1 MSGYARHRAGVVPFQ
16 PPVEWWWEWR
26 DEGRVIVWREQET
39 TIAFREEVEGIVGEL
54 ALEDPPVAG
63 SIVLLLAACRDDWH
77 DPTARAVLHN
87 VVRRCGGGVVEHGEV
102 AEVMGLLGKVRALP
116 DDLRRSFAARKVLA
130 AMVLESPPG
139 RSPAVGPAARAP
151 GAGKPRQPT
160 LAELRREWQPLRF
173 GLVGLDA
180 GALRTRVATG
190 LDAPPSAADPV
201 DLPLPPETAIRGVP
215 PELLDDPE
223 TSAVAALARDVMA
236 AVTLPRRLEAPVDRP
251 EGGLAD
257 IANRGSLDRLL
268 LSELAHDASI
278 FAARVALG
286 EALYLRRA
294 LSAPP
299 PPHGRT
305 VLLDSGVRMWGVPRV
320 YAAAVALALR
330 AQAGPGGATSVF
342 RAGREGLVPVDLATK
357 EGLVDHLR
365 ALEIHAHPGLAL
377 AAFATATPPGAD
389 AVLVTCE
396 EGLAD
401 PEFQQLAAA
410 CPIDVLHIVTVARDG
425 RLRLLARS
433 RRGTRVVREAMLD
446 AAKLLATGPA
456 PKPVRPLFDP
466 APHDL
471 PAIFSVD
478 PFPLRLAHQAD
489 VERTWRVDGVGAFTF
504 TEDGRLLFWD
514 DRRLGAR
521 QIATGLPRGRLIACE
536 PMARGDQTLA
546 VVGRLRPEGLHA
558 LSIDCRSFRVG
569 TVKLDVDAPGC
580 AIGKTPIG
588 NIQIVAGRIL
598 IRNGRKLVEIDPHGG
613 LITSSCEVPG
623 KGRQIGRV
631 VQGASGG
638 GTIVLAAS
646 PARFE
651 WVKGEAI
658 HGALAVFE
666 TAGIEGITI
675 VTREANLITGAAP
688 RGIDVSHGLQP
699 PWQVAGVSRDGRR
712 FALAGGMRSARW
724 SGRGWRII
732 DVATGSPNGPALS
745 SFTPRDL
752 EMWMSDQNRCE
763 PFASFCDGVRLGADG
778 ELEIGS
784 PAPQGRIET
793 WTLTLGKNGLE
804 GRMARPSRGRT
815 LRAFESADGR
825 RPGHG
830 LRSVRFA
837 DGTTVWHDLRG
848 LFHFRSSVRKLPE
861 VSLVMVPDH
870 DFGKDRDRG
879 AFVAGWL
886 SDGRVFGNRYFH
898 GREATDDVV
907 VWNEVLRPLLAA
919 IRG

>member
-1 MSGYARHRAGVVPFQ
+1 MKSHARQRAGVVPFQ
-16 PPVEWWWEWR
+16 PPVGWWWEWR

-54 ALEDPPVAG
+54 APEDPPVAG

-77 DPTARAVLHN
+77 DPTARAVLHEL
-87 VVRRCGGGVVEHGEV
+87 VRRCGGGVVEHGEV
-102 AEVMGLLGKVRALP
+102 ADVVGLLGKVRALP
-116 DDLRRSFAARKVLA
+116 EDLRGSYAARKVLA
-130 AMVLESPPG
+130 AMALETPAG
-139 RSPAVGPAARAP
+139 RAPAVGPAARAS
-151 GAGKPRQPT
+151 GVGTPRHAT
-160 LAELRREWQPLRF
+160 LAELRREWQPLRT
-173 GLVGLDA
+173 GLVGLDE
-180 GALRTRVATG
+180 GTLRTRVATG
-190 LDAPPSAADPV
+190 LDTPPSAADPV
-201 DLPLPPETAIRGVP
+201 DLPLPPETVIRGVP

-223 TSAVAALARDVMA
+223 TSAVAALAREVMA

-251 EGGLAD
+251 EGGFAD

-286 EALYLRRA
+286 EALYLRRE

-299 PPHGRT
+299 PLHGRT
-305 VLLDSGVRMWGVPRV
+305 VLLDSGVRMWGVPRA

-330 AQAGPGGATSVF
+330 AQAGPGGETAVF

-365 ALEIHAHPGLAL
+365 AIEINAHPGLAL
-377 AAFATATPPGAD
+377 AAFAAATPPGAD

-396 EGLAD
+396 EALAD
-401 PEFQQLAAA
+401 PEFQPLAAA
-410 CPIDVLHIVTVARDG
+410 CPLDVLHVVTVARDG
-425 RLRLLARS
+425 RLRLLVRS
-433 RRGTRVVREAMLD
+433 RRGTRVVREAILD
-446 AAKLLATGPA
+446 AAKLLAAGPA
-456 PKPVRPLFDP
+456 PKPVRPLFEP
-466 APHDL
+466 ASHDL
-471 PAIFSVD
+471 PAIFGVD
-478 PFPLRLAHQAD
+478 PFPLRLSHQAD

-536 PMARGDQTLA
+536 PMARGGQTLA
-546 VVGRLRPEGLHA
+546 VVGKLRPEGLSA

-569 TVKLDVDAPGC
+569 TVQLDVDAPGF

-598 IRNGRKLVEIDPHGG
+598 IRNGRKLVEIDPHSG
-613 LITSSCEVPG
+613 LIASACAVPS
-623 KGRQIGRV
+623 KGRQIGRI
-631 VQGASGG
+631 VQDVSRKEL
-638 GTIVLAAS
+638 IVLAAS
-646 PARFE
+646 PARVERVAPKSLFN
-651 WVKGEAI
+651 
-658 HGALAVFE
+658 ALAVFE

-699 PWQVAGVSRDGRR
+699 PWQVAGVSRDGQR
-712 FALAGGMRSARW
+712 FALAGGMRSARR

-732 DVATGSPNGPALS
+732 DVSTGSQIVMLS
-745 SFTPRDL
+745 SFRPRDL
-752 EMWMSDQNRCE
+752 EMWMSDHNRCE

-784 PAPQGRIET
+784 PGPQGRIDT

-804 GRMARPSRGRT
+804 GRMARPSPGRT

-825 RPGHG
+825 RPRHG

-848 LFHFRSSVRKLPE
+848 LFHFRSSVRTLPE

-870 DFGKDRDRG
+870 DFGKDLDKG
-879 AFVAGWL
+879 ASVAGWL

-898 GREATDDVV
+898 DREATDDVV
-907 VWNEVLRPLLAA
+907 VWTEVLRPLLAA
-919 IRG
+919 IRD

>member
-1 MSGYARHRAGVVPFQ
+1 MKSHARQRAGVVPFQ
-16 PPVEWWWEWR
+16 PPVGWWWEWR

-54 ALEDPPVAG
+54 APEDPPVAG

-77 DPTARAVLHN
+77 DPTARAVLHEL
-87 VVRRCGGGVVEHGEV
+87 VRRCGGGVVEHGEV
-102 AEVMGLLGKVRALP
+102 ADVVGLLGKVRALP
-116 DDLRRSFAARKVLA
+116 EDLRGSYAARKVLA
-130 AMVLESPPG
+130 AMALETPAG
-139 RSPAVGPAARAP
+139 RAPAVGPAARAS
-151 GAGKPRQPT
+151 GVGTPRHAT
-160 LAELRREWQPLRF
+160 LAELRREWQPLRT
-173 GLVGLDA
+173 GLVGLDE
-180 GALRTRVATG
+180 GTLRTRVATG
-190 LDAPPSAADPV
+190 LDTPPSAADPV
-201 DLPLPPETAIRGVP
+201 DLPLPPETVIRGVP

-223 TSAVAALARDVMA
+223 TSAVAALAREVMA

-251 EGGLAD
+251 EGGFAD

-286 EALYLRRA
+286 EALYLRRE

-305 VLLDSGVRMWGVPRV
+305 VLLDSGVRMWGVPRA

-330 AQAGPGGATSVF
+330 AQAGPGGEPAVF

-365 ALEIHAHPGLAL
+365 AIEINAHPGLAL
-377 AAFATATPPGAD
+377 AAFAAATPPGAD

-396 EGLAD
+396 EALAD
-401 PEFQQLAAA
+401 PEFQPFASE
-410 CPIDVLHIVTVARDG
+410 CPLDVLHVVTVARDG
-425 RLRLLARS
+425 RLRLLVRS

-456 PKPVRPLFDP
+456 PKPVRPLFEP
-466 APHDL
+466 ASHDL
-471 PAIFSVD
+471 PAIFGVD
-478 PFPLRLAHQAD
+478 PFPLRLSHQAD

-536 PMARGDQTLA
+536 PMARGGQTLA
-546 VVGRLRPEGLHA
+546 VVGKLRPEGLSA

-569 TVKLDVDAPGC
+569 TVQLDVDAPGF

-598 IRNGRKLVEIDPHGG
+598 IRNGRKLVEIDPHSG
-613 LITSSCEVPG
+613 LIASACAVPS
-623 KGRQIGRV
+623 KGRQIGRI
-631 VQGASGG
+631 VQDVSRKEL
-638 GTIVLAAS
+638 IVLAAS
-646 PARFE
+646 PARVERVAPKSLFN
-651 WVKGEAI
+651 
-658 HGALAVFE
+658 ALAVFE

-699 PWQVAGVSRDGRR
+699 PWQVAGVSRDGQR
-712 FALAGGMRSARW
+712 FALAGGMRSARR

-732 DVATGSPNGPALS
+732 DVSTGSQIVMLS
-745 SFTPRDL
+745 SFRPRDL
-752 EMWMSDQNRCE
+752 EMWMSDHNRCE
-763 PFASFCDGVRLGADG
+763 PFASFCDGVRLGTDG

-784 PAPQGRIET
+784 PGPQGRIDT

-804 GRMARPSRGRT
+804 GRMARPSPGRT

-825 RPGHG
+825 RPRHG

-848 LFHFRSSVRKLPE
+848 LFHFRSSVRTLPE

-898 GREATDDVV
+898 DREATDDVV
-907 VWNEVLRPLLAA
+907 VWTEVLRPLLAA
-919 IRG
+919 IRE

>member
-1 MSGYARHRAGVVPFQ
+1 MKSHARQRAGVVPFQ
-16 PPVEWWWEWR
+16 PPVGWWWEWR

-54 ALEDPPVAG
+54 APEDPPVAG

-77 DPTARAVLHN
+77 DPTARAVLHEL
-87 VVRRCGGGVVEHGEV
+87 VRRCGGGVVEHGEV
-102 AEVMGLLGKVRALP
+102 ADVVGLLGKVRALP
-116 DDLRRSFAARKVLA
+116 EDLRGSYAARKVLA
-130 AMVLESPPG
+130 AMALETPAG
-139 RSPAVGPAARAP
+139 RAPAVGPAARAS
-151 GAGKPRQPT
+151 GVGTPRHAT
-160 LAELRREWQPLRF
+160 LAELRREWQPLRT
-173 GLVGLDA
+173 GLVGLDE
-180 GALRTRVATG
+180 GTLRTRVATG
-190 LDAPPSAADPV
+190 LDTPPSAADPV
-201 DLPLPPETAIRGVP
+201 DLPLPPETVIRGVP

-223 TSAVAALARDVMA
+223 TSAVAALAREVMA

-251 EGGLAD
+251 EGGFAD

-286 EALYLRRA
+286 EALYLRRE

-299 PPHGRT
+299 PLHGRT
-305 VLLDSGVRMWGVPRV
+305 VLLDSGVRMWGVPRA

-330 AQAGPGGATSVF
+330 AQAGPGGETAVF

-365 ALEIHAHPGLAL
+365 AIEINAHPGLAL
-377 AAFATATPPGAD
+377 AAFAAATPPGAD

-396 EGLAD
+396 EALAD
-401 PEFQQLAAA
+401 PEFQPLAAA
-410 CPIDVLHIVTVARDG
+410 CPLDVLHVVTVARDG
-425 RLRLLARS
+425 RLRLLVRS
-433 RRGTRVVREAMLD
+433 RRGTRVVREAILD
-446 AAKLLATGPA
+446 AAKLLAAGPA
-456 PKPVRPLFDP
+456 PKPVRPLFEP
-466 APHDL
+466 ASHDL
-471 PAIFSVD
+471 PAIFGVD
-478 PFPLRLAHQAD
+478 PFPLRLSHQAD

-514 DRRLGAR
+514 DRHLGAR

-536 PMARGDQTLA
+536 PMARGGQTLA
-546 VVGRLRPEGLHA
+546 VVGKLRPEGLSA

-569 TVKLDVDAPGC
+569 TVQLDVDAPGF

-598 IRNGRKLVEIDPHGG
+598 IRNGRKLVEIDPHSG
-613 LITSSCEVPG
+613 LIASACAVPS
-623 KGRQIGRV
+623 KGRQIGRI
-631 VQGASGG
+631 VQDVSRKEL
-638 GTIVLAAS
+638 IVLAAS
-646 PARFE
+646 PARVERVAPKSLFN
-651 WVKGEAI
+651 
-658 HGALAVFE
+658 ALAVFE

-699 PWQVAGVSRDGRR
+699 PWQVAGVSRDGQR
-712 FALAGGMRSARW
+712 FALAGGMRSARR

-732 DVATGSPNGPALS
+732 DVSTGSQIVMLS
-745 SFTPRDL
+745 SFRPRDL
-752 EMWMSDQNRCE
+752 EMWMSDHNRCE
-763 PFASFCDGVRLGADG
+763 PFASFCDGVRLGTDG

-784 PAPQGRIET
+784 PGPQGRIDT

-804 GRMARPSRGRT
+804 GRMARPSPGRT

-825 RPGHG
+825 RPRHG

-848 LFHFRSSVRKLPE
+848 LFHFRSSVRTLPE

-898 GREATDDVV
+898 DREATDDVV
-907 VWNEVLRPLLAA
+907 VWTEVLRPLLAA
-919 IRG
+919 IRE

>member
-1 MSGYARHRAGVVPFQ
+1 MKSHAGQRAGVVSLQ
-16 PPVEWWWEWR
+16 PPVGWWWEWR

-54 ALEDPPVAG
+54 APEDPPVAG

-77 DPTARAVLHN
+77 DPTVRAVLHK

-102 AEVMGLLGKVRALP
+102 ADVVGLLGKVRALP
-116 DDLRRSFAARKVLA
+116 EDLRGSYAARQVLA
-130 AMVLESPPG
+130 AMVLETPAG
-139 RSPAVGPAARAP
+139 RAPAVGPAARAS
-151 GAGKPRQPT
+151 GAGTPRYAT
-160 LAELRREWQPLRF
+160 LAELRREWQPLRT
-173 GLVGLDA
+173 GLVGLDE
-180 GALRTRVATG
+180 GTLRTRVATG
-190 LDAPPSAADPV
+190 LDTPPSAADPV
-201 DLPLPPETAIRGVP
+201 DLPLPPETVIRGVP
-215 PELLDDPE
+215 LELLDDPE
-223 TSAVAALARDVMA
+223 TSAVAALAREVMA

-251 EGGLAD
+251 EGGFAD

-286 EALYLRRA
+286 EALYLRRE

-305 VLLDSGVRMWGVPRV
+305 VLLDSGVRMWGVPRA

-330 AQAGPGGATSVF
+330 AQAGPGGETAVF

-365 ALEIHAHPGLAL
+365 ALEINAHPGLAL
-377 AAFATATPPGAD
+377 AAFAAATPPGAD

-396 EGLAD
+396 EALAD
-401 PEFQQLAAA
+401 PEFQPFASE
-410 CPIDVLHIVTVARDG
+410 CPLDVLHVVTVARDG
-425 RLRLLARS
+425 RLRLLVRS

-456 PKPVRPLFDP
+456 PKPVRPLFEP
-466 APHDL
+466 ALHDL
-471 PAIFSVD
+471 PAIFGVD
-478 PFPLRLAHQAD
+478 PFPLRLSHQAD

-536 PMARGDQTLA
+536 PMARGGQTLA
-546 VVGRLRPEGLHA
+546 VVGKLRPEGLSA

-569 TVKLDVDAPGC
+569 TVQLDVDAPGF

-598 IRNGRKLVEIDPHGG
+598 IRNGRKLVEIDPHSG
-613 LITSSCEVPG
+613 LIASACAVPS
-623 KGRQIGRV
+623 KGRQIGRI
-631 VQGASGG
+631 VQDVSRKEL
-638 GTIVLAAS
+638 IVLAAS
-646 PARFE
+646 PARVERVAPKSLFN
-651 WVKGEAI
+651 
-658 HGALAVFE
+658 ALAMFE

-675 VTREANLITGAAP
+675 VTSEANLITGVAP
-688 RGIDVSHGLQP
+688 REIVVPHRLHP
-699 PWQVAGVSRDGRR
+699 PLRVDGVSRDGRR
-712 FALAGGMRSARW
+712 FALAGKTG
-724 SGRGWRII
+724 SGHVWKII
-732 DVATGSPNGPALS
+732 DVSTGSQIGVMLS
-745 SFTPRDL
+745 LFRPRDL
-752 EMWMSDQNRCE
+752 EMWMSDHNRCE

-784 PAPQGRIET
+784 PGPQGRIDT

-804 GRMARPSRGRT
+804 GRMARPSPGRT

-825 RPGHG
+825 RPRHG
-830 LRSVRFA
+830 LRSVRFT

-848 LFHFRSSVRKLPE
+848 LFHFRSSVRALPE

-870 DFGKDRDRG
+870 NFGKDLDRG
-879 AFVAGWL
+879 ASVAGWL

-907 VWNEVLRPLLAA
+907 VWTEVLRPLLAA

>member
-1 MSGYARHRAGVVPFQ
+1 MKSHARQRAGVVPFQ
-16 PPVEWWWEWR
+16 PPVGWWWEWR

-54 ALEDPPVAG
+54 APEDPPVAG

-77 DPTARAVLHN
+77 DPTARAVLHEL
-87 VVRRCGGGVVEHGEV
+87 VRRCGGGVVEHGEV
-102 AEVMGLLGKVRALP
+102 ADVVGLLGKVRALP
-116 DDLRRSFAARKVLA
+116 EDLRGSYAARKVLA
-130 AMVLESPPG
+130 ALVLETPAG
-139 RSPAVGPAARAP
+139 RAPAVGPAARAS
-151 GAGKPRQPT
+151 GVGTPRHAT
-160 LAELRREWQPLRF
+160 LAELRREWQPLRT
-173 GLVGLDA
+173 GLVGLDE
-180 GALRTRVATG
+180 GTLRTRVATG
-190 LDAPPSAADPV
+190 LDTPPSAADPV
-201 DLPLPPETAIRGVP
+201 DLPLPPETVIRGVP

-223 TSAVAALARDVMA
+223 TSAVAALAREVMA

-251 EGGLAD
+251 EGGFAD

-286 EALYLRRA
+286 EALYLRRE

-305 VLLDSGVRMWGVPRV
+305 VLLDSGVRMWGVPRA

-330 AQAGPGGATSVF
+330 AQAGPGGETAVF

-365 ALEIHAHPGLAL
+365 AIEINAHPGLAL
-377 AAFATATPPGAD
+377 AAFAAATPPGAD

-396 EGLAD
+396 EALAD
-401 PEFQQLAAA
+401 PEFQPFASE
-410 CPIDVLHIVTVARDG
+410 CPLDVLHVVTVARDG
-425 RLRLLARS
+425 RLRLLVRS

-456 PKPVRPLFDP
+456 PKPVRPLFEP
-466 APHDL
+466 ALHDL
-471 PAIFSVD
+471 PAIFGVD
-478 PFPLRLAHQAD
+478 PFPLRLSHQAD

-536 PMARGDQTLA
+536 PMARGGQTLA
-546 VVGRLRPEGLHA
+546 VVGKLRPEGLSA

-569 TVKLDVDAPGC
+569 TVQLDVDAPGF

-598 IRNGRKLVEIDPHGG
+598 IRNGRKLVEIDPHSG
-613 LITSSCEVPG
+613 LIASACAVPS
-623 KGRQIGRV
+623 KGRQIGRI
-631 VQGASGG
+631 VQDVSRKEL
-638 GTIVLAAS
+638 IVLAAS
-646 PARFE
+646 PARVERVAPKSLFN
-651 WVKGEAI
+651 
-658 HGALAVFE
+658 ALAVFE

-699 PWQVAGVSRDGRR
+699 PWQVAGVSRDGQR
-712 FALAGGMRSARW
+712 FALAGGMRSARR

-732 DVATGSPNGPALS
+732 DVSTGSQIVMLS
-745 SFTPRDL
+745 SFRPRDL
-752 EMWMSDQNRCE
+752 EMWMSDHNRCE

-784 PAPQGRIET
+784 PGPQGRIDT

-804 GRMARPSRGRT
+804 GRMARPSPGRT

-825 RPGHG
+825 RPRHG

-848 LFHFRSSVRKLPE
+848 LFHFRSSVRTLPE

-870 DFGKDRDRG
+870 DFGKDLDRG
-879 AFVAGWL
+879 ASVAGWL

-898 GREATDDVV
+898 DREATDDVV
-907 VWNEVLRPLLAA
+907 VWTEVLRPLLAA

>member
-1 MSGYARHRAGVVPFQ
+1 MKSHARQRAGVVPFQ
-16 PPVEWWWEWR
+16 PPVGWWWEWR

-54 ALEDPPVAG
+54 APEDPPVAG

-77 DPTARAVLHN
+77 DPTARAVLHEL
-87 VVRRCGGGVVEHGEV
+87 VRRCGGGVVEHGEV
-102 AEVMGLLGKVRALP
+102 ADVVGLLGKVRALP
-116 DDLRRSFAARKVLA
+116 EDLRGSYAARKVLA
-130 AMVLESPPG
+130 AMALETPAG
-139 RSPAVGPAARAP
+139 RAPAVGPAARAS
-151 GAGKPRQPT
+151 GVGTPRHAT
-160 LAELRREWQPLRF
+160 LAELRREWQPLRT
-173 GLVGLDA
+173 GLVGLDE
-180 GALRTRVATG
+180 GTLRTRVATG
-190 LDAPPSAADPV
+190 LDTPPSAADPV
-201 DLPLPPETAIRGVP
+201 DLPLPPETVIRGVP

-223 TSAVAALARDVMA
+223 TSAVAALAREVMA

-251 EGGLAD
+251 EGGFAD

-286 EALYLRRA
+286 EALYLRRE

-299 PPHGRT
+299 PLHGRT
-305 VLLDSGVRMWGVPRV
+305 VLLDSGVRMWGVPRA

-330 AQAGPGGATSVF
+330 AQAGPGGETAVF

-365 ALEIHAHPGLAL
+365 AIEINAHPGLAL
-377 AAFATATPPGAD
+377 AAFAAATPPGAD

-396 EGLAD
+396 EALAD
-401 PEFQQLAAA
+401 PEFQPLAAA
-410 CPIDVLHIVTVARDG
+410 CPLDVLHVVTVARDG
-425 RLRLLARS
+425 RLRLLVRS
-433 RRGTRVVREAMLD
+433 RRGTRVVREAILD
-446 AAKLLATGPA
+446 AAKLLAAGPA
-456 PKPVRPLFDP
+456 PKPVRPLFEP
-466 APHDL
+466 ASHDL
-471 PAIFSVD
+471 PAIFGVD
-478 PFPLRLAHQAD
+478 PFPLRLSHQAD

-536 PMARGDQTLA
+536 PMARGGQTLA
-546 VVGRLRPEGLHA
+546 VVGKLRPEGLSA

-569 TVKLDVDAPGC
+569 TVQLDVDAPGF

-598 IRNGRKLVEIDPHGG
+598 IRNGRKLVEIDPHSG
-613 LITSSCEVPG
+613 LIASACAVPS
-623 KGRQIGRV
+623 KGRQIGRI
-631 VQGASGG
+631 VQDVSRKEL
-638 GTIVLAAS
+638 IVLAAS
-646 PARFE
+646 PARVERVAPKSLFN
-651 WVKGEAI
+651 
-658 HGALAVFE
+658 ALAVFE

-699 PWQVAGVSRDGRR
+699 PWQVAGVSRDGQR
-712 FALAGGMRSARW
+712 FALAGGMRSARR

-732 DVATGSPNGPALS
+732 DVSTGSQIVMLS
-745 SFTPRDL
+745 SFRPRDL
-752 EMWMSDQNRCE
+752 EMWMSDHNRCE
-763 PFASFCDGVRLGADG
+763 PFASFCDGVRLGTDG

-784 PAPQGRIET
+784 PGPQGRIDT

-804 GRMARPSRGRT
+804 GRMARPSPGRT

-825 RPGHG
+825 RPRHG

-848 LFHFRSSVRKLPE
+848 LFHFRSSVRTLPE

-870 DFGKDRDRG
+870 DFGKDLDKG
-879 AFVAGWL
+879 ASVAGWL

-898 GREATDDVV
+898 DREATDDVV
-907 VWNEVLRPLLAA
+907 VWTEVLRPLLAA
-919 IRG
+919 IRE